1 MTILQLQIMV
11 YFNDAKNVCVF
22 QQQFENTRTFNDRV
36 FLSIFFSENR
46 NEEIEEGNKWNRA
59 KIVKKVSFTIQTR
72 NLNITRIYAQRHMHS
87 LVVIYNARTQ
97 RIQKV

>member
-1 MTILQLQIMV
+1 MYFSNNLRTPELLTIV
-11 YFNDAKNVCVF
+11 FFCRYFS
-22 QQQFENTRTFNDRV
+22 
-36 FLSIFFSENR
+36 LFSENR